1 MIKDPVKHRRE
12 VKIAL
17 TLLACMFV
25 FFILAANAPNDWLKG
40 ITLFMGVGCM
50 MGVLYFPA
58 KSIDEDPNWGT
69 TQDTEHSDRKG
80 DRDGDKK

>member
-1 MIKDPVKHRRE
+1 MIKDPAKHRRE

-17 TLLACMFV
+17 TLLVCMFGL
-25 FFILAANAPNDWLKG
+25 FFLAANAPNDWLKG

-69 TQDTEHSDRKG
+69 NQDTEHSDRNR
-80 DRDGDKK
+80 DRDEK